1 MSTEQRAMPAGLQ
14 GLFDYLASSPDARS
28 VRQHQVFVQ
37 GYLMGLLHGN
47 AINDLEQRE
56 FEQQL
61 AKAVDAR
68 LAELPHGPRDWLC

>member
-1 MSTEQRAMPAGLQ
+1 MSTEQRAMPAGL
-14 GLFDYLASSPDARS
+14 LRLINHLASSRDARS

-37 GYLMGLLHGN
+37 GYLLGLLHGN
-47 AINDLEQRE
+47 AINDQEQRE